1 MNSRRCLSCFPNKI
15 FGGYNLDV
23 YKNYMFTKTTK
34 DLFSEASKADV
45 EYEKTEPEDIVVP
58 DIEESNVVQPVN
70 LVQPKQPDTLF
81 WCLYIIHH
89 GMGQYN
95 NIGFNYGV
103 KELEEKQRLAT
114 FIKDNSARIKGT
126 NCKVTNILI
135 QEILSELLTSQKETS
150 MAALVAFT
158 AFYNINIFM
167 VDAHDRCALEF
178 RSNKESEQDGS
189 MYIIRKD
196 KYGKYSVE
204 LDSISGVRIIELR
217 EQYIVLESYMRPI
230 KAASNFKTEELVELA
245 KRLKIYD
252 ENKKCKKV
260 ELYESIQGLCKWT

>member
-1 MNSRRCLSCFPNKI
+1 MNIRYNLSFFPNKI
-15 FGGYNLDV
+15 FNSYNIEA
-23 YKNYMFTKTTK
+23 YQQYMLTKTVKEILSSSKSDIEYTK
-34 DLFSEASKADV
+34 SSDEIIPPPEIADIIIEEKADCF
-45 EYEKTEPEDIVVP
+45 
-58 DIEESNVVQPVN
+58 
-70 LVQPKQPDTLF
+70 QPKQPDTLF

-89 GMGQYN
+89 GMDQYN

-114 FIKDNSARIKGT
+114 FIKENSARIKGT
-126 NCKVTNILI
+126 NYKVTNILI

-158 AFYNINIFM
+158 AFYDINIFM

-178 RSNKESEQDGS
+178 RSNKESEPDGS
-189 MYIIRKD
+189 TYIVRKD

-204 LDSISGVRIIELR
+204 LDSISGGRIAELR
-217 EQYIVLESYMRPI
+217 EKYIVLESYMRPI
-230 KAASNFKTEELVELA
+230 KAASNFKTDELVELA

-252 ENKKCKKV
+252 ENKKCKKA

>member
-34 DLFSEASKADV
+34 DLFSEASKVDV
-45 EYEKTEPEDIVVP
+45 EYDKTEPEDIVIP
-58 DIEESNVVQPVN
+58 EIDEIKKEQMA
-70 LVQPKQPDTLF
+70 PKQPDTLF

-126 NCKVTNILI
+126 NYKVTNILI

-150 MAALVAFT
+150 LAALVAFT
-158 AFYNINIFM
+158 AFYDINIFM

-178 RSNKESEQDGS
+178 RSNKESEPDGS
-189 MYIIRKD
+189 TYIIRKD

-204 LDSISGVRIIELR
+204 LDSISGGRVIELR
-217 EQYIVLESYMRPI
+217 EKYVVLESYMRPI

-252 ENKKCKKV
+252 ENKKCKKA